1 MTRVISTRRKS
12 SLNKQMLEGRIIKGI
27 AGFYYVHTGDVVYEC
42 KAKGIFRKDAMK
54 PLVGDRVQIEV
65 LDQPKCLGNLTRI
78 HPRSSQMLRPQVANV
93 DQAIVYFALSQPK
106 PNWEMLDKLLVR
118 IAYERIPIILVFNK
132 TDLLSVAEQQRVR
145 VEYEKIGYPIY
156 LISATEGDSIEAL
169 RSALLQKT
177 SVLAGPSGAGKSTFT
192 NILQPQVEMQTQQIS
207 EKISRGKHT
216 TRHAQLIP
224 FEKDSFLVDT
234 PGFTSIELPNELTAA
249 ELAAYYPEF
258 GPFLDGCRFRS
269 CLHRNEP
276 DCAVKQA
283 VEEAALP
290 QGRWERYV
298 HLLKELE
305 QRKRY

>member
-1 MTRVISTRRKS
+1 MS
-12 SLNKQMLEGRIIKGI
+12 KQILEGRIIKGI
-27 AGFYYVHTGDVVYEC
+27 AGFYYVHTGDAVYEC
-42 KAKGIFRKDAMK
+42 KAKGIFRKTAMK

-65 LDQPKCLGNLTRI
+65 LDSSDCLGNLI
-78 HPRSSQMLRPQVANV
+78 HIYPRSSQMLRPQVANV

-118 IAYERIPIILVFNK
+118 IAYEGIPVLLVFNK
-132 TDLLSVAEQQRVR
+132 MDLLSVEERQRVR
-145 VEYEKIGYPIY
+145 SEYEQTGFPIY
-156 LISATEGDSIEAL
+156 VISATESDSIASL
-169 RSALLQKT
+169 RTALLGRT

-192 NILQPQVEMQTQQIS
+192 NLLQPQVEMQTQEIS

-224 FEKDSFLVDT
+224 FERDSFLVDT
-234 PGFTSIELPNELTAA
+234 PGFTSIELPNELTAV
-249 ELAAYYPEF
+249 ELSTYYPEF
-258 GPFLDGCRFRS
+258 TPFLASCRFRS
-269 CLHRNEP
+269 CLHKNEP

-283 VEEAALP
+283 VEEKKLS
-290 QGRWERYV
+290 QGRWERYT